1 MADDQKPEEIGVI
14 CRPSLTM
21 SEKVVM
27 PLRPLAMQQ
36 LIKEFSSYMVKGY
49 RRPHSFWEYTLFPQP
64 LSLCCGEESCIK
76 YRPHT

>member
-27 PLRPLAMQQ
+27 SLRPLAMQQ
-36 LIKEFSSYMVKGY
+36 LIKEFLSYMGKVTVDHTRSGST
-49 RRPHSFWEYTLFPQP
+49 PSF
-64 LSLCCGEESCIK
+64 
-76 YRPHT
+76 HNH